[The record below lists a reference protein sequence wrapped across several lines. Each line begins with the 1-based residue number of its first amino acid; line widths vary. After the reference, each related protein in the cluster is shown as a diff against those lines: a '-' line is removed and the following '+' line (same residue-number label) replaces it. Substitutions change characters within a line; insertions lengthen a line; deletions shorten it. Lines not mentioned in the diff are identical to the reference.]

1 MENVNQFDFTSTQT
15 KPVSYFSDFHCLKI
29 NKINSYAFYRSQSM
43 FSIINKNITKSFENK
58 W

>member
-1 MENVNQFDFTSTQT
+1 MENVNQFDFTSAQ
-15 KPVSYFSDFHCLKI
+15 SINAFYFSYFHCLKI

-43 FSIINKNITKSFENK
+43 FSIINEDITKSFENK

>member
-15 KPVSYFSDFHCLKI
+15 KPVSYFRYFHCLKI
-29 NKINSYAFYRSQSM
+29 NKINSCAFYRSQSM
-43 FSIINKNITKSFENK
+43 FSIINEDITKSFENK